1 MFKKIFSLVI
11 GMLLIALF
19 ITNVSEAQTKKVQY
33 PLFSISPLV
42 GVQFPIGSLNDAY
55 ATSYNFGLDLA
66 LKVNKETSFY
76 IKGGYYNM
84 PRKTDVPVGPDA
96 SMIEITAG
104 PRYTFASPQVKAQFF
119 LEAGL
124 GVYMFNYKEFTTA
137 SIPGVLVPSSSK
149 TEFGVNAGPGITI
162 PLGGPAELM
171 MKSKIHYLFQ
181 EGGGSKTFITAAVG
195 VDFRL

>member
-1 MFKKIFSLVI
+1 MFKKVFSLVL
-11 GMLLIALF
+11 GLLMMALF
-19 ITNVSEAQTKKVQY
+19 ISNVSEAQTKKVQY
-33 PLFSISPLV
+33 PLFSVTPLV
-42 GVQFPIGSLNDAY
+42 GVQFPVGSLNDSY
-55 ATSYNFGLDLA
+55 ATSYNLGLDLA

-76 IKGGYYNM
+76 LKGGYYNM
-84 PRKTDVPVGPDA
+84 PRKTDVSVGPDA

-104 PRYTFASPQVKAQFF
+104 PRYTFASPKVKAQFF

-124 GVYMFNYKEFTTA
+124 GAYIFKSKEYTSTGIV
-137 SIPGVLVPSSSK
+137 IPSTSK